1 MSERSSWAA
10 GLRGGWLIT
19 PLILSY
25 YNVAFSQANFSGA
38 NLSGVATLGSHTYN
52 GWFLGSGLETALP
65 FFGNGWFARIE
76 YRYATYK
83 SANISEVFPSGA
95 LRDVMT
101 VNPVVQTIRTELV
114 YKF

>member
-19 PLILSY
+19 PGILSY

-65 FFGNGWFARIE
+65 FLGNGWFARDRVSLCDLQE
-76 YRYATYK
+76 RQHFGG
-83 SANISEVFPSGA
+83 VPSGA
-95 LRDVMT
+95 VLDVIT

-114 YKF
+114 YRF